1 MNRKQVLAL
10 ALLGA
15 LLVAFCSWFIATR
28 DRNCVVSFELRNQVR
43 PLDEYIVQAEPEGF
57 VEITDVRLEG
67 RNLNVTISPLKSGHP
82 LLFATSKDGSYSEGH
97 AVYVHKSG
105 IITQDIFFGPFNGD
119 RIVPIVMLYLNN
131 NL

>member
-15 LLVAFCSWFIATR
+15 LLVAFCSWFIAT
-28 DRNCVVSFELRNQVR
+28 
-43 PLDEYIVQAEPEGF
+43 
-57 VEITDVRLEG
+57 
-67 RNLNVTISPLKSGHP
+67 
-82 LLFATSKDGSYSEGH
+82 
-97 AVYVHKSG
+97 
-105 IITQDIFFGPFNGD
+105 QDIFFGPFNGD